1 MDDKDKMIRE
11 LNKDYKSACEEYKK
25 LKKAYEEL
33 MAENIE
39 LTGIIAELELNGE
52 YI

>member
-1 MDDKDKMIRE
+1 MDNKDKIIRE
-11 LNKDYKSACEEYKK
+11 LNEDYRELAEHYRK
-25 LKKAYEEL
+25 LLMGYEEL

-39 LTGIIAELELNGE
+39 LTDIIAELELNGE